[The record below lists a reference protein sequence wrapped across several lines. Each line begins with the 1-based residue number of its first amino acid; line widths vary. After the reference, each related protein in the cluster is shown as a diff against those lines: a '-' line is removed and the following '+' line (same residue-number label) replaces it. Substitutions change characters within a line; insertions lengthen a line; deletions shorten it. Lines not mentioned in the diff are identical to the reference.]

1 MRAVNQLG
9 YGLLELLIGLSVSLM
24 VMLAALSMM
33 TSASV
38 TQTRLD
44 AKTSL
49 SLELSRLLTMMESD
63 IRRAGLCYQCGETRA
78 FQVDKHLIMIE
89 NIDGT
94 HNIDG
99 TGETDG
105 TDGIDDA
112 DNITQGQCI
121 RFAYQQTG
129 VTPQLDAGRED
140 VKGFRFDADNQ
151 AVEIYENH
159 DDTDNWRCKFGYWR
173 DISSRNIVI
182 DNLTF
187 EREEVSTSNG
197 RVVTALTIT
206 LSAALKEA
214 PHTQESL
221 SRTLVLRNTM
231 RQ

>member
-1 MRAVNQLG
+1 MRVVNQWG

-44 AKTSL
+44 AKTNL
-49 SLELSRLLTMMESD
+49 SLELSRLLTMMEAD
-63 IRRAGLCYQCGETRA
+63 IRRAGLCYQCGETAA
-78 FQVDKHLIMIE
+78 FQVDKHLIL
-89 NIDGT
+89 
-94 HNIDG
+94 
-99 TGETDG
+99 
-105 TDGIDDA
+105 IDDTGS
-112 DNITQGQCI
+112 NNQGQCI

-129 VTPQLDAGRED
+129 VVPQLDAGKDD

-151 AVEIYENH
+151 AIEIYENH
-159 DDTDNWRCKFGYWR
+159 DDTSNWTCQSGYWR

-187 EREEVSTSNG
+187 ERKEVSTSNH
-197 RVVTALTIT
+197 RTVTALTIT

-214 PHTQESL
+214 PHTQERL

-231 RQ
+231 RQL

>member
-1 MRAVNQLG
+1 MRAAEQSG
-9 YGLLELLIGLSVSLM
+9 YSLVELLIGLSVSVI
-24 VMLAALSMM
+24 VMLSALSMM
-33 TSASV
+33 TSATV

-63 IRRAGLCYQCGETRA
+63 IRRAGLCYQCGETTE
-78 FQVDKHLIMIE
+78 FQVGKHLIL
-89 NIDGT
+89 
-94 HNIDG
+94 
-99 TGETDG
+99 
-105 TDGIDDA
+105 IDDTGG
-112 DNITQGQCI
+112 NNQGQCI

-129 VTPQLDAGRED
+129 IVPQLYAEKDD

-159 DDTDNWRCKFGYWR
+159 DDTANWTCQSGYWR

-187 EREEVSTSNG
+187 EREEVSTPND
-197 RVVTALTIT
+197 RIVTALTIT

-214 PHTQESL
+214 PRTQETL

-231 RQ
+231 RQL

>member
-1 MRAVNQLG
+1 MRVVNQWG

-44 AKTSL
+44 AKTNL

-63 IRRAGLCYQCGETRA
+63 IRRAGLCYQCGETAA
-78 FQVDKHLIMIE
+78 FQVDQHLILIE
-89 NIDGT
+89 STDGT
-94 HNIDG
+94 DD
-99 TGETDG
+99 TDG
-105 TDGIDDA
+105 TDGIDDT

-129 VTPQLDAGRED
+129 VTPQLDAGKDD

-159 DDTDNWRCKFGYWR
+159 DDTSNWTCQSGYWR

-187 EREEVSTSNG
+187 ERKEVSTSNH
-197 RVVTALTIT
+197 RTVTALTIT

-231 RQ
+231 RQL

>member
-63 IRRAGLCYQCGETRA
+63 IRRAGLCYQCGETTA
-78 FQVDKHLIMIE
+78 FQVDKHLVLIE
-89 NIDGT
+89 NIGGT
-94 HNIDG
+94 DD
-99 TGETDG
+99 TDG

-129 VTPQLDAGRED
+129 VTPQLDAGKDD

-187 EREEVSTSNG
+187 EREEVSTSND